1 MERADWTGWA
11 DWESPESAQS
21 ALIPLI
27 PSYSSTHLL
36 NHSSCM
42 KLIIGL
48 GNPGKEYE
56 ATRHNAGFMAVDALA
71 KEMDAGWKADA
82 KRKAIVASATVN
94 GEKVVLAKPQTFMN
108 LSGDAAAALVS
119 FYKVD
124 PRDILLVHDEMDI
137 EPGRIQFKD
146 GGSAAG
152 HNGVASVYERLG
164 TQDIQRLRI
173 GIGRPPVGQMRGED
187 WVLSALSPQDAPKA
201 LDMTS
206 RMRDWIEGGIATA
219 SGKWN

>member
-1 MERADWTGWA
+1 
-11 DWESPESAQS
+11 
-21 ALIPLI
+21 
-27 PSYSSTHLL
+27 
-36 NHSSCM
+36 M

-56 ATRHNAGFMAVDALA
+56 ATRHNAGFIAVDAFA
-71 KEMDAGWKADA
+71 KEVDADWKTDA
-82 KRKAIVASATVN
+82 KRKAIIATATIN
-94 GEKVVLAKPQTFMN
+94 SEKVILAKPQTFMN
-108 LSGDAAAALVS
+108 LSGDAAATLVS
-119 FYKVD
+119 FYKVA

-164 TQDIQRLRI
+164 TQEIQRLRI

-187 WVLSALSPQDAPKA
+187 WVLSQMSPLDAPKP
-201 LDMTS
+201 LDTTS
-206 RMRDWIEGGIATA
+206 GMRDWIEGGIAKA